1 MHRLARI
8 RPSNLVILTML
19 PFILYLFT
27 MVPNYKR
34 SITAILG
41 VEQGAPVLL
50 RDWLLIMAVLVL
62 GIVWPVLRLRGAIEQ
77 GRNRTLAFAA
87 LLGSAILAVALAAFG
102 DLTALASSIV
112 ANALDPVTSDMV
124 VKSATPRQLTPEA
137 AAYVAAEFGKGLWL
151 YSGLTVV
158 LSLAGL
164 SELRTAKGRTMAGR
178 WASLA
183 LLALN
188 VAGLAYL
195 LLAAHLGFA
204 SGLFTTLRAGIFAY
218 LLAGSLGLIWA
229 GLLFLRPSKMTTRI
243 WGAAC
248 AAAILVA
255 AILWNLPHER
265 FVLVGSLDKR
275 VAIVKGT
282 PKALVDAIRF
292 AEFDPTLDRE
302 IGLRSSASN
311 ENALKALAD
320 GSQVSAALI
329 PAELAPEGQPILW
342 QTSQLPDRYR
352 VPALLLFVGGLL
364 IGLLTF
370 SAHQH
375 GRHPLSV
382 SAEFF
387 IDTVRGIPMLVI
399 ILFVGLPFAGAL
411 KDISGGAIEMPNVL
425 RGVIAIAIGYSAYL
439 AEIFRAG
446 IEAVPA
452 GQIEAARSLGLNNY
466 KVARLVV
473 LPQALKIVIPPLGN
487 EFIAILKDTSL
498 LSILSVRDVTQR
510 MREFQSA
517 SFLPFAPFNSAA
529 ILYVILTLG
538 AASLI
543 SSIERRHDTKRR

>member
-1 MHRLARI
+1 
-8 RPSNLVILTML
+8 
-19 PFILYLFT
+19 
-27 MVPNYKR
+27 
-34 SITAILG
+34 
-41 VEQGAPVLL
+41 
-50 RDWLLIMAVLVL
+50 
-62 GIVWPVLRLRGAIEQ
+62 
-77 GRNRTLAFAA
+77 
-87 LLGSAILAVALAAFG
+87 
-102 DLTALASSIV
+102 SIV

-124 VKSATPRQLTPEA
+124 VRAVTPRQLTPEG
-137 AAYVAAEFGKGLWL
+137 AEFVGAQLHKWLWA
-151 YSGLTVV
+151 YAALTAA
-158 LSLAGL
+158 LALAGL
-164 SELRTAKGRTMAGR
+164 LELGTGRGLGR
-178 WASLA
+178 WVPLG
-183 LLALN
+183 LLILN
-188 VAGLAYL
+188 GAGLTYL
-195 LLAAHLGFA
+195 MLAAHIGFA

-218 LLAGSLGLIWA
+218 LLAACLGLIWA
-229 GLLFLRPSKMTTRI
+229 GLLFLTPARNTTKV
-243 WGAAC
+243 WGAVC
-248 AAAILVA
+248 AVA
-255 AILWNLPHER
+255 FVLAGALWMQPHER
-265 FVLVGSLDKR
+265 FVLAGSLEKR

-282 PKALVDAIRF
+282 PKALVDIIRF
-292 AEFDPTLDRE
+292 GEFDETLERE
-302 IGLRSSASN
+302 VGLRSSASN

-320 GSQVSAALI
+320 GSQVTAVLV

-342 QTSQLPDRYR
+342 ETSQLPDRFR
-352 VPALLLFVGGLL
+352 IPAVFLFVGGLFL
-364 IGLLTF
+364 GLLTF

-411 KDISGGAIEMPNVL
+411 KDVSGGTIDMPNVM

-446 IEAVPA
+446 IEAVPQ
-452 GQIEAARSLGLNNY
+452 GQVEAARSLGLNNY

-529 ILYVILTLG
+529 ILYVCLTLA

-543 SSIERRHDTKRR
+543 ASIERRYDVKSH